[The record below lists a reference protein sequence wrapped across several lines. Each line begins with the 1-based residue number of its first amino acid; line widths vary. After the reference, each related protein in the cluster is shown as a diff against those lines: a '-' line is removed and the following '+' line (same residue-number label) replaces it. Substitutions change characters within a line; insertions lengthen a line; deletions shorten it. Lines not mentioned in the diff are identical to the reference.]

1 MGERIGS
8 GSYGTV
14 FKAQWHGTYFSVL
27 LTVKFTKF
35 QAIANEKND
44 NFTLQCRNA
53 STKLNILYSF
63 CLGTV
68 AVKRLNITDPTPAQ
82 LQAFKNEVAVLR

>member
-35 QAIANEKND
+35 QAIANGKKM
-44 NFTLQCRNA
+44 TI
-53 STKLNILYSF
+53 SLYS
-63 CLGTV
+63 
-68 AVKRLNITDPTPAQ
+68 AEMQAQ
-82 LQAFKNEVAVLR
+82 S